1 LAKFLKVKLTGY
13 DSYLKQLLVAYMRLK
28 C

>member
-1 LAKFLKVKLTGY
+1 LAKFLKVKLTSY
-13 DSYLKQLLVAYMRLK
+13 DSYLKQLLVANMILK

>member
-1 LAKFLKVKLTGY
+1 LANFLKVKLTGY
-13 DSYLKQLLVAYMRLK
+13 DSYLKQLLEANMRLK